1 MPIKFN
7 PLGDPFDIVRK
18 KSTTTSG
25 DQNFSYKLIDT
36 GETIVVPSGQ
46 QMLVDE
52 HISVLGHLTV
62 LGEVID
68 ISNRAQE
75 HFFYDLIDDS
85 TVVDVIEN
93 RLLMFKGH
101 LTVDGVLRV
110 KGRLAEV

>member
-1 MPIKFN
+1 MGFKFN
-7 PLGDPFDIVRK
+7 PVTGELDLVNK
-18 KSTTTSG
+18 TSTTTSG
-25 DQNFSYKLIDT
+25 DQNFSYKLINT
-36 GETIVVPSGQ
+36 GETIVVPEGQ

-52 HISVLGHLTV
+52 HVTVLGHLTV
-62 LGEVID
+62 RGEIVD
-68 ISNRAQE
+68 ISARAQE